1 MDPKPMRPIHPY
13 VTPTDDILQPDT
25 APGDMPDFADEFTT
39 SGTEKNYW
47 KKPVNKENSR
57 ELLI

>member
-1 MDPKPMRPIHPY
+1 MDPKPKYPLYQI
-13 VTPTDDILQPDT
+13 TIPTDDVLQPDT

-47 KKPVNKENSR
+47 KNPSNKETSK